1 MEFDF
6 DPAKARSNFRKHGV
20 SFAHAEQALRDELAV
35 TVEDP
40 DASVSSVSSRWAW
53 MRWGAYWWS
62 CIPNAKSRRV
72 LFPLEKHPV
81 ANRSNTMR
89 DEYDFSK
96 GKRGAVI
103 ASPGKT
109 RITIML
115 DDDVIE
121 AFRARAESAGTGYQT
136 LINSVLRE
144 AISGAKEKQK
154 PLTVA
159 TLRRVLREELH
170 AS

>member
-1 MEFDF
+1 
-6 DPAKARSNFRKHGV
+6 
-20 SFAHAEQALRDELAV
+20 
-35 TVEDP
+35 
-40 DASVSSVSSRWAW
+40 
-53 MRWGAYWWS
+53 
-62 CIPNAKSRRV
+62 
-72 LFPLEKHPV
+72 
-81 ANRSNTMR
+81 MR

-121 AFRARAESAGTGYQT
+121 AFRVRAESAGTGYQT